1 MTDVTI
7 SWPDGK
13 RVAVLMSVLLE
24 TWSEGKAPSYFPR
37 TTALQAG
44 EVDLPA
50 RQWSQYG
57 AEEGLW
63 RILGVLERSGV
74 RSTVFSNAL
83 SAELHPELMREIVRH
98 GHTVA
103 AHGYAQDQFLQ
114 RMSRDEQHTT
124 IRRTLDI
131 LEKHAG
137 RRPTGWCT
145 PVYGWNEHTHE
156 LLVREGL
163 KWHSDALNRSLPWL
177 QQTPAGGIVAMGWSD
192 FVDNRVLRGSPRM
205 FHDVYID
212 TFDYLCSEER
222 LGLLHIGFHG
232 HFGGRPMMSAMLS
245 KVLRHITNVPD
256 VWLTTH
262 EELAEWFL
270 ARGVTEILP
279 AQRFLS
285 TASRC

>member
-1 MTDVTI
+1 MTNTTI

-24 TWSEGKAPSYFPR
+24 TWSEGRSPSYFPR
-37 TTALQAG
+37 TTALQPG
-44 EVDLPA
+44 EIDLPA

-57 AEEGLW
+57 AEEGIW
-63 RILGVLERSGV
+63 RILGVLDRSGV
-74 RSTVFSNAL
+74 RATVFSNAL
-83 SAELHPELMREIVRH
+83 SAELHPDLIGEIVRC

-114 RMSRDEQHTT
+114 RMSRDEQHAT

-156 LLVREGL
+156 LLVHEGV

-177 QQTPAGGIVAMGWSD
+177 QQTPAGSIVAMGWSD
-192 FVDNRVLRGSPRM
+192 FVDNRVLRGSPRT

-212 TFDYLCSEER
+212 TFDYLYTQEH

-232 HFGGRPMMSAMLS
+232 HFGGRPLMSAMLS
-245 KVLRHITNVPD
+245 KVLQHIAGVD
-256 VWLTTH
+256 GVWLTTH
-262 EELAEWFL
+262 EELADWFL
-270 ARGVTEILP
+270 AQGIAEIPP
-279 AQRFLS
+279 AQRFRS
-285 TASRC
+285 AADQ